1 MVSVVG
7 VFGHLALRFLV
18 ERHVVREGLGA
29 ADLDAAE
36 GSLGVERPALF
47 VLAVVAVFA
56 APGVLH
62 DPKAC
67 AVLVVA
73 PADALDRMASFRSTL
88 ACLRFVDAGSDVEQM
103 FVDGYADCHRAL
115 LNQVGLDLC
124 GSSQSVDVP
133 ELARAAHFFG
143 FEIVVVVESA
153 PARGPGVVSAS
164 AAKWVRCSVVG
175 VDAEFAFRLNLVAE

>member
-1 MVSVVG
+1 MVTVVG

-36 GSLGVERPALF
+36 GSFGVERPALF
-47 VLAVVAVFA
+47 VLAVVAECA

-62 DPKAC
+62 DPETL

-88 ACLRFVDAGSDVEQM
+88 IAVATTEAASIEQQSAQRYTYEDIREQELKCKADRNREWKYDAATNTWACPLQRYD
-103 FVDGYADCHRAL
+103 
-115 LNQVGLDLC
+115 
-124 GSSQSVDVP
+124 
-133 ELARAAHFFG
+133 
-143 FEIVVVVESA
+143 
-153 PARGPGVVSAS
+153 
-164 AAKWVRCSVVG
+164 
-175 VDAEFAFRLNLVAE
+175 